1 MLSLPVT
8 IRCLFPGVYLFAV
21 AARGGPKFHLRVAF
35 HFPGPRDQQ
44 EQFAADD
51 SYCDYVARYQARN
64 VPEGQGAATGAVGGA
79 ALGAAAG
86 AIGGAGWGN
95 AGYGAGVG
103 AAAGGLGGLVAGA
116 AADSANVD
124 SVAVNNYRSCMASRG
139 YVTQ

>member
-1 MLSLPVT
+1 MQLPARFLLGLLVLT
-8 IRCLFPGVYLFAV
+8 PACV
-21 AARGGPKFHLRVAF
+21 APVPLRVRLAPYPANGQT
-35 HFPGPRDQQ
+35 PG
-44 EQFAADD
+44 QFAADD
-51 SYCDYVARYQARN
+51 SYCDYVARYQASG
-64 VPEGQGAATGAVGGA
+64 VPVGQGAATGAVGGA

-86 AIGGAGWGN
+86 AIGGAGWGE